1 MGISETTIIKY
12 EGGTDIDDQP
22 TSVFSATIDESG
34 AVSLNFELAQA
45 NLFSSDETQRAKFM
59 DFIETVLDK
68 SEEIS
73 SGASKE

>member
-1 MGISETTIIKY
+1 MEISETTIIKY

-59 DFIETVLDK
+59 GFIETVLDK
-68 SEEIS
+68 SKEIS
-73 SGASKE
+73 SEASRK